1 MYFQRKGES
10 YTALQLLRA
19 ELLKQLQNVIHN
31 SQDSVLFDS
40 YVVQASAFLRLYS
53 ALRCIAGIK

>member
-1 MYFQRKGES
+1 M
-10 YTALQLLRA
+10 LRE
-19 ELLKQLQNVIHN
+19 ELLKQLQNIIRM
-31 SQDSVLFDS
+31 SLDSVLPDA